1 MGINGTKVIIGCLGS
16 VSNSKAWSGSR
27 WTIWF
32 PKAHSKLL
40 YITSI
45 GLCFNK
51 SIVSIIISTKPKRKL
66 KENMSLR
73 HRLELQT
80 SVGRGCMRSQT
91 LLSLKKDTLVPIKR
105 NLKTKQDTSALQ
117 RSSKLSFQS
126 RRETQGLLIIFFSLS
141 TVPLTQGEAT
151 ASAISP
157 RSGTCVLHPTFQG
170 AELYLK
176 GWSLSHDSEHK
187 CKPTY
192 CRMSEGNQQ
201 QSMRHRACSSPALP

>member
-1 MGINGTKVIIGCLGS
+1 
-16 VSNSKAWSGSR
+16 
-27 WTIWF
+27 
-32 PKAHSKLL
+32 
-40 YITSI
+40 
-45 GLCFNK
+45 
-51 SIVSIIISTKPKRKL
+51 
-66 KENMSLR
+66 MSLR
-73 HRLELQT
+73 HTLELQT

-91 LLSLKKDTLVPIKR
+91 LLSLKKDTLPRLHHLVPIKR

-126 RRETQGLLIIFFSLS
+126 RRETHGLLIIFFSLS

-187 CKPTY
+187 CKPAY